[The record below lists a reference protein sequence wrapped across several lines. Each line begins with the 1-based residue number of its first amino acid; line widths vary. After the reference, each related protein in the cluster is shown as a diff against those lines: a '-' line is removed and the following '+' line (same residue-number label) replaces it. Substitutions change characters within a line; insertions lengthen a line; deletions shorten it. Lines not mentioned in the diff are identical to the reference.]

1 MAMTATERE
10 NISKV
15 LNNTKCIEHFNNL
28 YYRWQDEKQY
38 EDFND
43 YVKSMMRVM
52 PEGATLIKGSKRP
65 FGVTFNYGGQ
75 KIEIALKHKSGYC
88 SLVAKIFQ

>member
-15 LNNTKCIEHFNNL
+15 LNSSKCIEHFDYL

-43 YVKSMMRVM
+43 YVKSMMTVM

-65 FGVTFNYGGQ
+65 FGVTINYGGQ
-75 KIEIALKHKSGYC
+75 KVEITIKHKGGYC
-88 SLVAKIFQ
+88 SLVAKIFP